1 MTRRFTPPI
10 EPVRRGLSLFSIGF
24 VAIICTALGI
34 LIASNFDLSPKSVA
48 EPTSTVATPTSYPVV
63 ERNGEMESPFV
74 AVVERVKDAVVNVAA
89 QSRMPGLRWWHQ
101 ETKYT
106 TSSGSG
112 FFFRDDGYIL
122 TNNHVVKDAEAITVR
137 TSSGYEYEARLVG
150 SDSET
155 DLAVIKV
162 EPEGKITAI
171 PFGNSDEIKVGDWA
185 IAIGN
190 PFPQQGLDRTVTV
203 GVISAQGRSNLNFG
217 RGTPTYQNYI
227 QTDAS
232 INPGNSGG
240 PLLNIRG
247 ECIGVNAAISS
258 PTGSSVGIGFAI
270 PINMARAIVPDLI
283 ETGQANRGYLGIWL
297 NDVTEGQAKRL
308 GLQAVRGVVIDSVF
322 YNSPAAKAGI
332 KPGDVIVGFNDH
344 PVENASSLRVLVASV
359 KAGEEVPVDI
369 IRDGE
374 QLKLVTSVADRETFS
389 ASSQESE
396 EPEDFAVVQ
405 WLGMELMEFT
415 EDIAAIVNAKYAD
428 GMYVRRIYPGSPA
441 DRSSIVRGTV
451 LLQVNDKSVKTMAEF
466 EEAVSGIRNPKMRIP
481 LIVQEPDGTIARKV
495 IRNR

>member
-1 MTRRFTPPI
+1 
-10 EPVRRGLSLFSIGF
+10 
-24 VAIICTALGI
+24 
-34 LIASNFDLSPKSVA
+34 
-48 EPTSTVATPTSYPVV
+48 
-63 ERNGEMESPFV
+63 
-74 AVVERVKDAVVNVAA
+74 
-89 QSRMPGLRWWHQ
+89 
-101 ETKYT
+101 
-106 TSSGSG
+106 
-112 FFFRDDGYIL
+112 
-122 TNNHVVKDAEAITVR
+122 
-137 TSSGYEYEARLVG
+137 
-150 SDSET
+150 
-155 DLAVIKV
+155 
-162 EPEGKITAI
+162 
-171 PFGNSDEIKVGDWA
+171 
-185 IAIGN
+185 
-190 PFPQQGLDRTVTV
+190 VTV

-344 PVENASSLRVLVASV
+344 PVENASSLRVLVATV

-396 EPEDFAVVQ
+396 EPEDFAVVR

-428 GMYVRRIYPGSPA
+428 GMYVRRIYPNSPA